1 MNYNKILERQ
11 AQLNNNL
18 AITLIQAGIKEV
30 ILTSLGNSIAT
41 GYSLVRKVQ
50 PLLLR
55 NESIKD
61 ILKKH
66 EIDLDILHFARAQN
80 NGDEHI
86 YDWVVNNRKL
96 SDINKSVQVDYG
108 NCKTSMATPG
118 FDKTKIN
125 EYYPTYLEDDK
136 GLSDVI
142 LNSNDNLANIVVYNG
157 CTGSFLDNVT
167 RQGKVSQKLTYGLN
181 RDIKG
186 LEATLKFIQLNNR
199 FNNINTQVYLCGAP
213 NWLGIHLTDILNNK
227 LKRVA
232 LEYANVTYVDSV
244 TAKVFYPKMDVT
256 DPNQVQSIFKKIT
269 NIAVDMHYDE
279 VEYLKFNNN
288 IIEAIN
294 DNYLI
299 KSALINL
306 DRQLYKLNSLVEKGE
321 FLEENIN
328 DEIFRIVASELKR
341 FEDPRQL
348 QKFKNIA
355 INYLIERF
363 PYDFYY
369 LQKSNI
375 RNSLK

>member
-1 MNYNKILERQ
+1 MKYNKILERQ
-11 AQLNNNL
+11 NELNNNL

-41 GYSLVRKVQ
+41 GYSLVRTVK

-61 ILKKH
+61 IFKH
-66 EIDLDILHFARAQN
+66 HGIDLDIYHYARAQN

-96 SDINKSVQVDYG
+96 SDINQSVQVDYG
-108 NCKTSMATPG
+108 SGKTSMGTTG
-118 FDKTKIN
+118 FDKNKMN
-125 EYYPTYLEDDK
+125 EYYPTELEDDK
-136 GLSDVI
+136 GLRDVI
-142 LNSNDNLANIVVYNG
+142 LSSNEKLTNIVVYNG

-167 RQGKVSQKLTYGLN
+167 RGGKISQKLTYGLN

-186 LEATLKFIQLNNR
+186 LEATLKFIQSNNR
-199 FNNINTQVYLCGAP
+199 FNNTNTQVYLCGAP

-227 LKRVA
+227 LKKVA

-244 TAKVFYPKMDVT
+244 TAKVFYSKMDAS
-256 DPNQVQSIFKKIT
+256 DPNEVQSILKKIT

-306 DRQLYKLNSLVEKGE
+306 DRRLYKLNSLVEQGE
-321 FLEENIN
+321 FLGENIN
-328 DEIFRIVASELKR
+328 EEILQIVTIELNK
-341 FEDPRQL
+341 FEDPKQL
-348 QKFKNIA
+348 QKFKSIA

>member
-18 AITLIQAGIKEV
+18 ASTLKQLSIKEV

-61 ILKKH
+61 IFKKH
-66 EIDLDILHFARAQN
+66 EIDLDIFHFARAQN

-86 YDWVVNNRKL
+86 YDWIVNNRKL

-108 NCKTSMATPG
+108 NGKTSMDTPG
-118 FDKTKIN
+118 FDRTKMN
-125 EYYPTYLEDDK
+125 EYYPTYLEDDE
-136 GLSDVI
+136 GLQDIV
-142 LNSNDNLANIVVYNG
+142 LSNDDNLANIVVYNG

-167 RQGKVSQKLTYGLN
+167 RQGKISQKLTYGLN
-181 RDIKG
+181 RDIKS
-186 LEATLKFIQLNNR
+186 LEATLKFIQFSNR
-199 FNNINTQVYLCGAP
+199 FNNTNTQVYLCGAP

-227 LKRVA
+227 LKKVA
-232 LEYANVTYVDSV
+232 QEYANVTYVDSV
-244 TAKVFYPKMDVT
+244 TAKVFYPKKDIT
-256 DPNQVQSIFKKIT
+256 DPNQVQSLLKKIT

-299 KSALINL
+299 KSVLINL
-306 DRQLYKLNSLVEKGE
+306 DRQLYKLNSLVERGE
-321 FLEENIN
+321 FSEENIN
-328 DEIFRIVASELKR
+328 GEILRIVASELKR
-341 FEDPRQL
+341 FEDTRQL

-375 RNSLK
+375 KNSLK